1 MTRLTNIQQVL
12 SNVSSVEKIQQVQ
25 QHQAQMEQS
34 RLIAQNQKTAENR
47 GKKIEDPEPSDK
59 VEIRVKDGQKRM
71 AREDGG
77 KEKGDKEEEES
88 GNDIKH
94 IDIRV

>member
-1 MTRLTNIQQVL
+1 MTRLANIQQVL

-34 RLIAQNQKTAENR
+34 RLVAQNQKTAENR
-47 GKKIEDPEPSDK
+47 GKKIENTEPSDK
-59 VEIRVKDGQKRM
+59 VEIRVKDDQKRM
-71 AREDGG
+71 KREGDG

-88 GNDIKH
+88 GDDIRH
-94 IDIRV
+94 IDIRA